1 MLSSSQIKYI
11 ELEKK
16 KDSYRKFLEE
26 LKEATQ
32 AVVNEVGVG
41 GHFQDADGTVYQIE
55 ESEGKFVYFDR
66 FEIKRTRRSGEKSGT
81 LSLTKAKELGY
92 EVV

>member
-1 MLSSSQIKYI
+1 MLSSAQTKYI

-16 KDSYRKFLEE
+16 KDSYKKFLEE

-32 AVVNEVGVG
+32 AVVNEIGVG
-41 GHFQDADGTVYQIE
+41 GHFQDADGTVYQVE
-55 ESEGKFVYFDR
+55 ESDGKFVYFDR
-66 FEIKRTRRSGEKSGT
+66 FDIKRTRRIGEKSGS

-92 EVV
+92 EIT

>member
-1 MLSSSQIKYI
+1 MLSSAQIKYI

-16 KDSYRKFLEE
+16 KESYKKFLEE

-32 AVVNEVGVG
+32 AVVNEVGIG
-41 GHFQDADGTVYQIE
+41 GHFQDAEGTVYQVE

-66 FEIKRTRRSGEKSGT
+66 FEIKRTRRNGEKAGS

-92 EVV
+92 AVV